1 VRTDCELAR
10 ERLSLQL
17 DDELSAHEALLLERH
32 LDLCDA
38 CSAFAFDVRNDTE
51 LLRTEPLEPAP
62 QVWLGGRRP
71 AATRFAA
78 RVAAVTAAAAA
89 AVLVAVSTVSVE
101 SGARQSSAGFGY
113 WPVGVAV
120 RQHGDGNLGVQRVA
134 LGPRTPAAPAAG
146 PRRGSVSPQLAS

>member
-1 VRTDCELAR
+1 MRTDCELAR

-17 DDELSAHEALLLERH
+17 DDELSANEALLLERH
-32 LDLCDA
+32 LDLCGA
-38 CSAFAFDVRNDTE
+38 CSAFAFDVRNYTE
-51 LLRTEPLEPAP
+51 LLRAEPLEPAP
-62 QVWLGGRRP
+62 QVWLGRRP

-101 SGARQSSAGFGY
+101 GGAGQASARFGY
-113 WPVGVAV
+113 WPVGVGV

-146 PRRGSVSPQLAS
+146 PRRGSVSA